1 MIVLR
6 NTSSFKVYTK
16 ITRNVA
22 KIIKYQI
29 RLSYNLMHGITNCI
43 IVIVLLLL
51 ELQIVLKV
59 LEGKSKF
66 YGHVFE
72 Y

>member
-1 MIVLR
+1 
-6 NTSSFKVYTK
+6 
-16 ITRNVA
+16 
-22 KIIKYQI
+22 
-29 RLSYNLMHGITNCI
+29 MHGITNCI